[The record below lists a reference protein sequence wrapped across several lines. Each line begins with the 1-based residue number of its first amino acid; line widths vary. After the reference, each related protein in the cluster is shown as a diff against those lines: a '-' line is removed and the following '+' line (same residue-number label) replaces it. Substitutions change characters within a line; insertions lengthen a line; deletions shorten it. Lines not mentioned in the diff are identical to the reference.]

1 MSALATEVLLRRQAA
16 PQADLPLATPE
27 VQRWVWESRYGPM
40 LIEVVRGQVF
50 VNGQAVEP
58 HQPEPVRPAEAA

>member
-1 MSALATEVLLRRQAA
+1 MNAAVATEVLLRRQAGA
-16 PQADLPLATPE
+16 QADLPLATPE

-40 LIEVVRGQVF
+40 LIEVVRGRVF

-58 HQPEPVRPAEAA
+58 HLPETLQRA